1 MKKSLIALAALAS
14 TGAFAQSSAMSIT
27 GGIDLMYR
35 NVSHDDTTKKV
46 KGVTN
51 NGTYTSQLN
60 FSGKYDIAGG
70 MSAGF
75 FMEMDFNP
83 HISTTLNQTGGNANG
98 GTYNGTPFTGEQLV
112 RLDGAFG
119 TVRLGVPNS
128 PALTAGVTAQ
138 PFGTA
143 LGGGF
148 SGGFGRLG
156 TTTVSGLNSFEG
168 NTTGR
173 IIRHEK
179 TLQYITPNLQGL
191 TATIELAAKNQNGT
205 VGATLPAQAA
215 TPATATT
222 IAQSAATAT
231 ALGSTSNTDG
241 YLGLA
246 AAYNQGPIN
255 AIIYSGKS
263 TASTPAAAGAVAGAS
278 NAQIVAG
285 GGALTTPA
293 QALASGDVKWLILAG
308 NYKIDTLT
316 VYGGYTTTKSNNA
329 AGAAVEDSKSY
340 NVAAKYTV
348 GQIDL
353 LANLLQRKSGL
364 ASQAAAPK
372 ATLLGLGANYNL
384 SDKVMVYGRFENI
397 KNIAI
402 VAGAGQ
408 KQSTTGAGV
417 RVLF

>member
-35 NVSHDDTTKKV
+35 NVSHDNTASKV

-51 NGTYTSQLN
+51 NGTYTSQLD
-60 FSGKYDIAGG
+60 FSGKYDIVGG

-75 FMEMDFNP
+75 FLEMDFNP
-83 HISTTLNQTGGNANG
+83 QVSTTLNQTGGNANG
-98 GTYNGTPFTGEQLV
+98 GTYSGTPFTGEQLV

-128 PALTAGVTAQ
+128 PALIAGTTAQ

-143 LGGGF
+143 LGSAY

-156 TTTVSGLNSFEG
+156 TNKVAGLNSFEG
-168 NTTGR
+168 NVGAGVGR

-205 VGATLPAQAA
+205 IAA
-215 TPATATT
+215 GDA
-222 IAQSAATAT
+222 
-231 ALGSTSNTDG
+231 GSTANTDG

-263 TASTPAAAGAVAGAS
+263 TASSPAAAGAVAAS
-278 NAQIVAG
+278 TNAQIVAG
-285 GGALTTPA
+285 GGALTVPA
-293 QALASGDVKWLILAG
+293 QALASGDVKWLMLAG

-316 VYGGYTTTKSNNA
+316 VYGGYTTTKSNSS

-348 GQIDL
+348 GQIDV
-353 LANLLQRKSGL
+353 LANLLQRKSSL

-372 ATLLGLGANYNL
+372 ATLVGLGANYNL
-384 SDKVMVYGRFENI
+384 SDKVMVFGRFENI

-402 VAGAGQ
+402 AAGVGQ
-408 KQSTTGAGV
+408 KQTTTGAGV

>member
-27 GGIDLMYR
+27 GGIDALYR
-35 NVSHDDTTKKV
+35 NVSHDDATKKV
-46 KGVTN
+46 KGINN
-51 NGTYTSQLN
+51 NGTYTSQID

-70 MSAGF
+70 TSAGF
-75 FMEMDFNP
+75 FLEMDFNP
-83 HISTTLNQTGGNANG
+83 QISSTGNQAVAGNAPG
-98 GTYNGTPFTGEQLV
+98 FTAFSGTPFTGEQLV

-143 LGGGF
+143 LGSGY

-156 TTTVSGLNSFEG
+156 TNAVSGVNSYLG
-168 NTTGR
+168 GPNSSGR

-179 TLQYITPNLQGL
+179 TLQYITPNLQGV
-191 TATIELAAKNQNGT
+191 TATIEFSAKNANSGT
-205 VGATLPAQAA
+205 A
-215 TPATATT
+215 
-222 IAQSAATAT
+222 
-231 ALGSTSNTDG
+231 TSNTNG
-241 YLGLA
+241 MLGLA
-246 AAYNQGPIN
+246 AAYNQGPVN
-255 AIIYSGKS
+255 AIIYSGKVTGALSS
-263 TASTPAAAGAVAGAS
+263 TVTPTPAAGSATIPATG
-278 NAQIVAG
+278 
-285 GGALTTPA
+285 LTVQNNVIA
-293 QALASGDVKWLILAG
+293 DGSSVKWLLLGG

-316 VYGGYTTTKSNNA
+316 VYGGYTTTKSTST

-340 NVAAKYTV
+340 NVAAKYTI
-348 GQIDL
+348 GQIDVL
-353 LANLLQRKSGL
+353 GNLLQRKSGL
-364 ASQAAAPK
+364 SGTQAIAPK

-384 SDKVMVYGRFENI
+384 SDKVMVYGRIENI
-397 KNIAI
+397 KNITI
-402 VAGAGQ
+402 AGTAPNQVGQ

>member
-35 NVSHDDTTKKV
+35 NVSHDNAALKV

-75 FMEMDFNP
+75 FLEMDFNP
-83 HISTTLNQTGGNANG
+83 QISSTLNQSGGNANG
-98 GTYNGTPFTGEQLV
+98 GIYNGTPFTGEQLV

-143 LGGGF
+143 MGSAY

-156 TTTVSGLNSFEG
+156 TTKTAGLNSFEG
-168 NTTGR
+168 NVGAGVGR

-191 TATIELAAKNQNGT
+191 TATIELAAKNQNG
-205 VGATLPAQAA
+205 VLATGDA
-215 TPATATT
+215 
-222 IAQSAATAT
+222 
-231 ALGSTSNTDG
+231 GSTANTDG

-263 TASTPAAAGAVAGAS
+263 TASAVPAAGPVTATLV
-278 NAQIVAG
+278 V
-285 GGALTTPA
+285 PA
-293 QALASGDVKWLILAG
+293 QALASGDVKWLMLAG

-316 VYGGYTTTKSNNA
+316 VYGGYTTTKSNSS

>member
-27 GGIDLMYR
+27 GGIDLLYR
-35 NVSHDDTTKKV
+35 NVSHDDATKKV

-51 NGTYTSQLN
+51 GGTYTNQLD

-75 FMEMDFNP
+75 FLEMDFNP
-83 HISTTLNQTGGNANG
+83 QSSTSLNQNGGPANG
-98 GTYNGTPFTGEQLV
+98 GTYSGTPFTGEQLV

-143 LGGGF
+143 FGSGY

-156 TTTVSGLNSFEG
+156 TGSSAVSNLSSFEG
-168 NTTGR
+168 NGVGR

-179 TLQYITPNLQGL
+179 TLQYITPNLQGV
-191 TATIELAAKNQNGT
+191 TGTIEFAAKNDAVT
-205 VGATLPAQAA
+205 GASP
-215 TPATATT
+215 
-222 IAQSAATAT
+222 
-231 ALGSTSNTDG
+231 SNTNG

-246 AAYNQGPIN
+246 AAYNQGPVN
-255 AIIYSGKS
+255 AIVYSGKS
-263 TASTPAAAGAVAGAS
+263 SAGANAAAGAAAIGV
-278 NAQIVAG
+278 
-285 GGALTTPA
+285 TTANVIPA
-293 QALASGDVKWLILAG
+293 NGSVKWFMLAG

-316 VYGGYTTTKSNNA
+316 VYGGYTTTKGDNG
-329 AGAAVEDSKSY
+329 AGVANEDSKSY

-353 LANLLQRKSGL
+353 LANLLQRKSSL
-364 ASQAAAPK
+364 ASQSFAPK
-372 ATLLGLGANYNL
+372 ATLTGLGANYNL
-384 SDKVMVYGRFENI
+384 SDKVMVYGRLEGI
-397 KNIAI
+397 KNAVVTAT
-402 VAGAGQ
+402 VAQ
-408 KQSTTGAGV
+408 KQTTTGAGV